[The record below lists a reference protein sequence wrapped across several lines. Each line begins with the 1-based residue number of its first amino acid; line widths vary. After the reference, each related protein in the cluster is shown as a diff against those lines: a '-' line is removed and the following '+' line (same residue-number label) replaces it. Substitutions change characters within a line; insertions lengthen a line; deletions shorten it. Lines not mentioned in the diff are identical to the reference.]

1 MDYTSKSENVAMITG
16 NVASDLSAHR
26 IAIGYSLDDL
36 AIATGLTI
44 TEIIEA
50 EKGLA
55 SMEHVERIKR
65 VLR

>member
-1 MDYTSKSENVAMITG
+1 MDYTSKSENVAMIKG

-26 IAIGYSLDDL
+26 IAKGYSEDDL

-44 TEIIEA
+44 AEIIAA

-55 SMEHVERIKR
+55 SVEHVERIKR
-65 VLR
+65 VLP